1 MSRGDGGDNPLLKHD
16 DAEVISM
23 GVLAEPPVPVVLNTE
38 FVLANSAS
46 DLVSAVTVG
55 AAAVAAV
62 AAAAA
67 AAVVGSGPRGVREGQ
82 VRVAGLKARRAVP

>member
-1 MSRGDGGDNPLLKHD
+1 MKHD

-23 GVLAEPPVPVVLNTE
+23 GVIAGPPVPVVLNTE

-62 AAAAA
+62 AAAVAA

>member
-1 MSRGDGGDNPLLKHD
+1 MKHD

-23 GVLAEPPVPVVLNTE
+23 GVIAGPPVPVVLNTE
-38 FVLANSAS
+38 FVFATSAS

-67 AAVVGSGPRGVREGQ
+67 AAAAVAAAAVGSGPRGVREGQ